1 MQRFDLYKQLAV
13 RLPLFLRTEKHPP
26 LRTAPKFLCEWHL
39 HVCLKTQAGSLQFRM
54 VQIKPPLLSCRKISR
69 HKIAKTT
76 GKVAVEPL
84 LQANPHRF
92 VLFPIQHNDIWRMY
106 KKAEASFWTA
116 EEIDLAADAT
126 DWDRLL
132 TTEQHFIL
140 HVLAFFAAS
149 DGIVNKN
156 LSSNFATEVTSP
168 EARCF
173 YGFQI
178 AIENIHSETY
188 SLLIDTYVKDP
199 TKKMH
204 LLRAIETVPCVQ
216 RKAQWVLR

>member
-1 MQRFDLYKQLAV
+1 
-13 RLPLFLRTEKHPP
+13 
-26 LRTAPKFLCEWHL
+26 
-39 HVCLKTQAGSLQFRM
+39 
-54 VQIKPPLLSCRKISR
+54 
-69 HKIAKTT
+69 
-76 GKVAVEPL
+76 
-84 LQANPHRF
+84 
-92 VLFPIQHNDIWRMY
+92 MY